1 LLPAGPAMDRIRE
14 LALALDIVPANG
26 LSVRITGSLAMSVEE
41 LDSVSRGAARAT
53 LIVIFIVSVV
63 LVGGLR
69 SLKLTLASVLTLL
82 VGLSFTAAFAAAT
95 IGHLNLISVAFA
107 VLYVGLGID
116 FAIHLALRHRELVES
131 GEPHRGALTHA
142 VADVGT
148 TLLVCAVTTG
158 IGFFAFTVTD
168 FTGVS
173 ELGIISGTGMFI
185 SLGLSVTLMPA
196 LLTLLPLRSG
206 VSGGPNRTASV
217 QRSSARSAKPV
228 LIGAALLLL
237 IALGL
242 IPSINFDRNPLN
254 VREADS
260 ESVSTFRDLMKH
272 SQTPPWTIIVL
283 AQDQEVTSIKER
295 VEKLTLVDS
304 VISIEDFVPADQE
317 DKLFLIDELSLL
329 LGNTL
334 DLAPLPDEAD
344 WGRTRSTLNEL
355 LTSIESQ
362 IELAQDPVLGE
373 PIRRLHANAKRLAK
387 RLEQSQSNPITHLE
401 YNLVGL
407 LGPTL
412 LKIDQALQT
421 EGVDFEDLP
430 PKLKRRWVTPNKDY
444 RVEIIPAQY
453 IQEPAA
459 MRQFVNA
466 VKAAVPDATASP
478 VTLLESGDSVVR
490 AFQQAMLTAVVL
502 IAALLYLLLR
512 DVRDVALILGPLVL
526 AACYTVASM
535 VILGIPFNFA
545 NVITLPLLLG
555 IGVDNGIH
563 MVRRWRAEPSQINE
577 ILRTSTT
584 RAVVVSALTTICSFG
599 NLAFSPH
606 PGTASMGQ
614 VLTIGLAFNLICTLV
629 ILPSLLKWR
638 AATNR

>member
-1 LLPAGPAMDRIRE
+1 
-14 LALALDIVPANG
+14 
-26 LSVRITGSLAMSVEE
+26 
-41 LDSVSRGAARAT
+41 
-53 LIVIFIVSVV
+53 
-63 LVGGLR
+63 
-69 SLKLTLASVLTLL
+69 
-82 VGLSFTAAFAAAT
+82 
-95 IGHLNLISVAFA
+95 
-107 VLYVGLGID
+107 
-116 FAIHLALRHRELVES
+116 
-131 GEPHRGALTHA
+131 
-142 VADVGT
+142 
-148 TLLVCAVTTG
+148 
-158 IGFFAFTVTD
+158 
-168 FTGVS
+168 
-173 ELGIISGTGMFI
+173 
-185 SLGLSVTLMPA
+185 
-196 LLTLLPLRSG
+196 G

-478 VTLLESGDSVVR
+478 VTLLESG
-490 AFQQAMLTAVVL
+490 
-502 IAALLYLLLR
+502 
-512 DVRDVALILGPLVL
+512 
-526 AACYTVASM
+526 
-535 VILGIPFNFA
+535 
-545 NVITLPLLLG
+545 
-555 IGVDNGIH
+555 
-563 MVRRWRAEPSQINE
+563 
-577 ILRTSTT
+577 
-584 RAVVVSALTTICSFG
+584 
-599 NLAFSPH
+599 
-606 PGTASMGQ
+606 
-614 VLTIGLAFNLICTLV
+614 
-629 ILPSLLKWR
+629 
-638 AATNR
+638 